1 MLIYS
6 LINFYYFSVV
16 VYIIEHDLQIQ
27 FQILHFFVTTHVHIT
42 TQHKLLVTVISGN
55 PVFEHGGKNHH
66 GTKLSLSTLIDFY
79 LEGKPQ
85 KRQNRKTTKKAKQ
98 DKRPKR

>member
-6 LINFYYFSVV
+6 LINFYYFSVL

-27 FQILHFFVTTHVHIT
+27 FQILHFFVTAHVHIT
-42 TQHKLLVTVISGN
+42 TQHELLVTVISGN

-66 GTKLSLSTLIDFY
+66 GTKVYQF
-79 LEGKPQ
+79 
-85 KRQNRKTTKKAKQ
+85 
-98 DKRPKR
+98 